1 MDLDLKH
8 QDLKNE
14 DSSLASATVCG
25 FSHLSKMECQNN
37 LHYELQSVK
46 E

>member
-8 QDLKNE
+8 QDLKNP
-14 DSSLASATVCG
+14 DSSLASATVYG
-25 FSHLSKMECQNN
+25 FSHLSKIKCQDN

>member
-8 QDLKNE
+8 QDLKNQ

-25 FSHLSKMECQNN
+25 FSHLSKMGCQDD
-37 LHYELQSVK
+37 LHYGLQSVK
-46 E
+46 